1 MLPRKHKNFGDIMNT
16 FGFIRCGVVSV
27 PSKLLDSEHNAH
39 LILYLAQQSEH
50 DSIDILCCQELA
62 LTGATCGSLFFNND
76 FLENARLALL
86 TLAESTKELNT
97 VLCVGFPYSDSGA
110 LYSCYAVIH
119 RGQIRAIIPLQ
130 TSVYPFANPKTQSKG
145 TATLHT
151 QYEVPFLTGT
161 FQIQC
166 GSVSATLKVTSL
178 NNIPF
183 ADPQFSLSCQDASIV
198 ICPSATHIYAGT
210 SLRPSLKQ
218 FSKHYAAALLFIN
231 ASPNESSG
239 EHVFLGDCGIYEL
252 GQELT
257 SINYLKSK
265 PFSFNTNKCI
275 FSDVDIQYIQQYK
288 QRHALSTSN
297 EVSMNEPQP
306 TLLPIDLQ
314 THQVAKL
321 KYPLSPTPY
330 IPDFSEDSCQVDE
343 ETFYTNILNYSALA
357 LARRL
362 HAIGTNKMLLGIS
375 GGVDSTFALLV
386 CVWSQLFQ
394 GKDTHSVHAITMP
407 CFATTERTKNNA
419 LRLAQVLNCSTET
432 IDISDT
438 VKSHFHDIGHNE
450 NEYNTT
456 FENAQARERTQV
468 LLDKANSLGGI
479 VVSASDLSE
488 IALGW
493 STFAGDHISQYNV
506 AASLPKTVLR
516 KFLSFFA
523 NKGEIFKS
531 NDTHLFH
538 SIISDILDTP
548 VSPELIPSHQANTIG
563 QKTEDILGSYELHDF
578 ITWHFVKNNFTK
590 EKILFLAKIAFAET
604 YSEQEIERCV
614 HLFFK
619 RFFTNQFKRS
629 CSPEGA
635 AVLPISLSPRSSW
648 CMPSDI
654 QPDFL
659 TSFFN

>member
-1 MLPRKHKNFGDIMNT
+1 MW
-16 FGFIRCGVVSV
+16 
-27 PSKLLDSEHNAH
+27 
-39 LILYLAQQSEH
+39 LA
-50 DSIDILCCQELA
+50 
-62 LTGATCGSLFFNND
+62 FFNND

-288 QRHALSTSN
+288 QRHALNTSN

-314 THQVAKL
+314 VHQVAKL
-321 KYPLSPTPY
+321 KYPLSPTLVRIAVKLMKKLFTP
-330 IPDFSEDSCQVDE
+330 IFLTIQH
-343 ETFYTNILNYSALA
+343 
-357 LARRL
+357 L
-362 HAIGTNKMLLGIS
+362 HLLGAYMLLEPIKCY
-375 GGVDSTFALLV
+375 LV
-386 CVWSQLFQ
+386 FQAESIQHLRYLFVC
-394 GKDTHSVHAITMP
+394 G
-407 CFATTERTKNNA
+407 
-419 LRLAQVLNCSTET
+419 LN
-432 IDISDT
+432 
-438 VKSHFHDIGHNE
+438 
-450 NEYNTT
+450 
-456 FENAQARERTQV
+456 
-468 LLDKANSLGGI
+468 
-479 VVSASDLSE
+479 
-488 IALGW
+488 
-493 STFAGDHISQYNV
+493 
-506 AASLPKTVLR
+506 
-516 KFLSFFA
+516 
-523 NKGEIFKS
+523 
-531 NDTHLFH
+531 
-538 SIISDILDTP
+538 
-548 VSPELIPSHQANTIG
+548 
-563 QKTEDILGSYELHDF
+563 
-578 ITWHFVKNNFTK
+578 
-590 EKILFLAKIAFAET
+590 
-604 YSEQEIERCV
+604 
-614 HLFFK
+614 FFK
-619 RFFTNQFKRS
+619 AKTHTLYMQLQ
-629 CSPEGA
+629 CP
-635 AVLPISLSPRSSW
+635 VLQLLSVQKI
-648 CMPSDI
+648 MHSD
-654 QPDFL
+654 
-659 TSFFN
+659 